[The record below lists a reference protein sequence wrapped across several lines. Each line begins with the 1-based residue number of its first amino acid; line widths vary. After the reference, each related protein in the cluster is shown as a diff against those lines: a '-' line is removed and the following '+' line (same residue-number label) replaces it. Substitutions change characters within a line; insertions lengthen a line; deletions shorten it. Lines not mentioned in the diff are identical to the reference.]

1 MARKLERK
9 ELSQAIV
16 VHDVINGGI
25 FGELVNITTEGLMV
39 MTDREIETQ
48 AIFQLNF
55 QLPEPLIGSDQ
66 LLLGADCLWC
76 RRAENFH
83 RYWAGFQIIDASEVA
98 LEQIEALIAL
108 YAKENTGSTDQ

>member
-1 MARKLERK
+1 MKRRLERK
-9 ELSQAIV
+9 ELSQAIA

-48 AIFQLNF
+48 AIFQLSLE
-55 QLPEPLIGSDQ
+55 LPEPLIGSVQ

-76 RRAENFH
+76 RRTENFS
-83 RYWAGFQIIDASEVA
+83 RYWAGFQIIDASELA
-98 LEQIEALIAL
+98 FEQVEALIDL
-108 YAKENTGSTDQ
+108 YAKG